1 MAVVAA
7 MSSAKENPPAKSS
20 MPALPQTATIDWL
33 LRSAAGVAS
42 PAVMLGEMCDRLS
55 GEGVPI
61 AGALL
66 SVASLD
72 PLVARSRMRW
82 SRSATRVAEEIQ
94 FHGMAAVA
102 EGPANPAGIKFTL
115 AGEHQI
121 EWTAQGEGGFEAPTR
136 AYLEALALA
145 MGAPLQAVVER
156 GIARSLL
163 QAYLGRRSAERV
175 LSGTIRRGTGE
186 VIDAVVWVSDLRDF
200 TQLSEKLDSVQVIAA
215 LNDCCARLVGAIQPF
230 GGEVLKFIGDGLLA
244 IFPVAPRGESAACA
258 AALAAVRA
266 AREGMVRLDRERI
279 GADLPPLPFGVGLHL
294 GPVVYGNIGAPDRLD
309 FTAIGTA
316 VNVASRIEGLCRTL
330 AYPVLISEAVAARS
344 AGSLTPVG
352 SYPIRGSATPVALF
366 TLPELAK
373 PNSGSS

>member
-1 MAVVAA
+1 
-7 MSSAKENPPAKSS
+7 
-20 MPALPQTATIDWL
+20 
-33 LRSAAGVAS
+33 
-42 PAVMLGEMCDRLS
+42 
-55 GEGVPI
+55 
-61 AGALL
+61 
-66 SVASLD
+66 
-72 PLVARSRMRW
+72 
-82 SRSATRVAEEIQ
+82 
-94 FHGMAAVA
+94 MAAVA
-102 EGPANPAGIKFTL
+102 EGPSNPAGIKFTL

-121 EWTAQGEGGFEAPTR
+121 EWTAQGEGGFAEPIR
-136 AYLEALALA
+136 GYLEALALA

-200 TQLSEKLDSVQVIAA
+200 TQLSEKLDSAQVIAA

-352 SYPIRGSATPVALF
+352 SYPIRGSAAPVALF

-373 PNSGSS
+373 PDSGSR